1 MKSLLL
7 FVPLVSISLCGQAP
21 GPAPGQAAPSV
32 PAAWDVSKSVGELAA
47 QVAQLKPLLAR
58 LTPQDWVR
66 KGAPEAYVAQWQGA
80 QQELGYLDQ
89 TARALEKQPE
99 QLTAALDVYFRL
111 QAVEW
116 RLESLSEGARKYQ
129 NPAAGDQLAEA
140 VGADATK
147 RDQLRQYITD
157 LATQNQQEFAV
168 VEREAQR
175 CRDEQNKLPRPAAS
189 PAKKNSKAK

>member
-7 FVPLVSISLCGQAP
+7 FFPAGFDLRCGGKRLPVFPRLGMFPKVSAS
-21 GPAPGQAAPSV
+21 
-32 PAAWDVSKSVGELAA
+32 WRRRWRK
-47 QVAQLKPLLAR
+47 LKPVLAQ
-58 LTPQDWVR
+58 LTPQAWVEQ
-66 KGAPEAYVAQWQGA
+66 GAPAAYVAQWQSA
-80 QQELGYLDQ
+80 QQELDYLDQ

-99 QLTAALDVYFRL
+99 KLTAALDVYFRL
-111 QAVEW
+111 QGVEW

-140 VGADATK
+140 VGVHATK

-157 LATQNQQEFAV
+157 LAAQNEQEFAV

-175 CRDEQNKLPRPAAS
+175 CREEQNTPRPAARRRPRETPRRS
-189 PAKKNSKAK
+189 RRPEP